1 MILYDGEINVISD
14 DPQMVLFLD
23 SMTAF
28 SEVEIKNDLWWDRN
42 GKRMK
47 VHDRVLRYYD
57 MDVANLAAGALR
69 DDSSVKSMLARALG
83 KLERDYEYDRVNNLM
98 SVMYVI
104 ERMKIK
110 PSEDDISG
118 WLEVRDYIEEIDD
131 DYCDPEAIAGAVSY
145 IETACL
151 KARHGDES
159 TPKRH
164 AATI

>member
-28 SEVEIKNDLWWDRN
+28 SKIEIESDLWWDRN

-47 VHDRVLRYYD
+47 VHDRVLRFYD
-57 MDVANLAAGALR
+57 MDVASLAAGALR
-69 DDSSVKSMLARALG
+69 DDSCSKAMLARTLG
-83 KLERDYEYDRVNNLM
+83 NLERDDEYDRVSNLM
-98 SVMYVI
+98 SVMSVI
-104 ERMKIK
+104 ERMKIL
-110 PSEDDISG
+110 PSKDDISG
-118 WLEVRDYIEEIDD
+118 WLAVRDFIAEIDD
-131 DYCDPEAIAGAVSY
+131 DYCEPEAITKAISY

-151 KARHGDES
+151 KTMYGDES
-159 TPKRH
+159 TPKSH

>member
-28 SEVEIKNDLWWDRN
+28 SEIEIKTDLWWDRN

-47 VHDRVLRYYD
+47 VHDRVLRFND

-69 DDSSVKSMLARALG
+69 DDSCSKAMLARTLG
-83 KLERDYEYDRVNNLM
+83 KLERDEEYDRVSNLM
-98 SVMYVI
+98 SVMSVI
-104 ERMKIK
+104 ERMKIQ
-110 PSEDDISG
+110 PSKDDISG
-118 WLEVRDYIEEIDD
+118 WLAVREYIAEIDD
-131 DYCDPEAIAGAVSY
+131 DYCDPTDVTKFVTY

-151 KARHGDES
+151 KTMYGDES
-159 TPKRH
+159 TPKSH